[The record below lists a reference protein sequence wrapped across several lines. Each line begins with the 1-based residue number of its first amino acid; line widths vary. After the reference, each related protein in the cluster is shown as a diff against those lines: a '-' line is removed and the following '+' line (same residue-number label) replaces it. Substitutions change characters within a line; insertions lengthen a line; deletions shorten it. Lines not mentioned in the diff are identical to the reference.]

1 MYPIERAMKV
11 FKGYVHNRSRLE
23 VSMAKGYIST
33 RQLGLSP
40 NIYKISTMF
49 DIESGMQ
56 MKRRGFMVKLWKGLP
71 QS

>member
-11 FKGYVHNRSRLE
+11 FKGYVRNRSRLE
-23 VSMAKGYIST
+23 ASMAEGYILDET
-33 RQLGLSP
+33 IGFV
-40 NIYKISTMF
+40 NKISAMF

-56 MKRRGFMVKLWKGLP
+56 MKRRGFMVKLWKELP